1 MPADEKIKADVVD
14 QMHWDSRIDASDVAV
29 KVDRGRV
36 RLEGSVPTNRA
47 KWAAADDAWLVA
59 GVTSVENDL
68 GIEYPIP
75 ARVPAD
81 TRIRDSVLGALDS
94 SPVLADYDIDV
105 TVSRGWI
112 TLEGSVEAFWEKVQA
127 ENQVL
132 DLWGVIG
139 VTNKLTVV
147 PTENVADEA
156 IAEDVVGAL
165 DRNANVSV
173 DDVDVTVRN
182 GIVTLNGTVPSRI
195 AKSAA
200 YNSALYTEGVTDVD
214 NKLIV
219 TFGP

>member
-1 MPADEKIKADVVD
+1 
-14 QMHWDSRIDASDVAV
+14 
-29 KVDRGRV
+29 
-36 RLEGSVPTNRA
+36 
-47 KWAAADDAWLVA
+47 
-59 GVTSVENDL
+59 
-68 GIEYPIP
+68 
-75 ARVPAD
+75 
-81 TRIRDSVLGALDS
+81 LDS